1 MYSHLWQ
8 FGSLCLHFVRSWHS
22 AWFSSAQL
30 SLNCRPVEVSGFI
43 HKSYGGGGA
52 AAFLIFQ
59 TNSHVSIAA
68 CQFWFCDSFI
78 IKCVRLQCSA
88 TDGLLHFSHGR
99 GMAVCVW
106 EKKTDVRLHMC
117 MFSSH
122 QGRLSCPLYRLRGVR
137 RHRKTTAK
145 VRTRR
150 MFILDVLF
158 NRSAWFLHQNVPAVS
173 VLWKLADFFLSYFFP
188 KDKNEPSSLTYL
200 WCYQPFLF
208 ARRLF
213 FTPLRR
219 WFHWLWSAVWQRLCV
234 QNKLSQ
240 QPLTRLPWHFLIF
253 MAACWTCTSTFNNT
267 SPQPSFWCF
276 CWPLSYSFSTTISTS
291 HWIGYHTI
299 SPAVIFYGLLGITDN
314 ICERTTSSAFSKGLL
329 I

>member
-1 MYSHLWQ
+1 MYSHLRQ
-8 FGSLCLHFVRSWHS
+8 FGSLCLHCVRSWHS

-43 HKSYGGGGA
+43 HKSYGGA

-106 EKKTDVRLHMC
+106 EEKTDVRLHMC

-122 QGRLSCPLYRLRGVR
+122 QGWLSCSLYRLRGVVR

-145 VRTRR
+145 VRIRR
-150 MFILDVLF
+150 MFILG
-158 NRSAWFLHQNVPAVS
+158 R
-173 VLWKLADFFLSYFFP
+173 
-188 KDKNEPSSLTYL
+188 
-200 WCYQPFLF
+200 
-208 ARRLF
+208 
-213 FTPLRR
+213 
-219 WFHWLWSAVWQRLCV
+219 
-234 QNKLSQ
+234 
-240 QPLTRLPWHFLIF
+240 
-253 MAACWTCTSTFNNT
+253 
-267 SPQPSFWCF
+267 
-276 CWPLSYSFSTTISTS
+276 
-291 HWIGYHTI
+291 
-299 SPAVIFYGLLGITDN
+299 
-314 ICERTTSSAFSKGLL
+314 AF
-329 I
+329 

>member
-8 FGSLCLHFVRSWHS
+8 FGSLCLRFVRSWHS

-122 QGRLSCPLYRLRGVR
+122 QGRLSCPLCRLRDVR

-150 MFILDVLF
+150 TFILDVLF

-173 VLWKLADFFLSYFFP
+173 VLWKLADFFFKLFFSQGQKRTFKLDLSLMLPAALICEEIVFHP
-188 KDKNEPSSLTYL
+188 TEKMISLTMV
-200 WCYQPFLF
+200 C
-208 ARRLF
+208 
-213 FTPLRR
+213 
-219 WFHWLWSAVWQRLCV
+219 C
-234 QNKLSQ
+234 
-240 QPLTRLPWHFLIF
+240 LTKI
-253 MAACWTCTSTFNNT
+253 MCS
-267 SPQPSFWCF
+267 
-276 CWPLSYSFSTTISTS
+276 
-291 HWIGYHTI
+291 
-299 SPAVIFYGLLGITDN
+299 
-314 ICERTTSSAFSKGLL
+314 E
-329 I
+329 

>member
-8 FGSLCLHFVRSWHS
+8 FGSLCLRFVRSWHS

-122 QGRLSCPLYRLRGVR
+122 QGRLSCPLYRLRDVR

-150 MFILDVLF
+150 TFILDVLF

-200 WCYQPFLF
+200 WCYQPLLF

-276 CWPLSYSFSTTISTS
+276 CWPLSYSFSTTNSTS

>member
-8 FGSLCLHFVRSWHS
+8 FGSLCLRFVRSWHS

-43 HKSYGGGGA
+43 HKSYGGGA

-150 MFILDVLF
+150 TFILDVLF

-173 VLWKLADFFLSYFFP
+173 VLWTLADFFFKLFFSQGQKWTFKLDLSLMLPAVLICEEIVFHP
-188 KDKNEPSSLTYL
+188 TEKMISLTMV
-200 WCYQPFLF
+200 CC
-208 ARRLF
+208 
-213 FTPLRR
+213 
-219 WFHWLWSAVWQRLCV
+219 S
-234 QNKLSQ
+234 
-240 QPLTRLPWHFLIF
+240 
-253 MAACWTCTSTFNNT
+253 
-267 SPQPSFWCF
+267 
-276 CWPLSYSFSTTISTS
+276 
-291 HWIGYHTI
+291 
-299 SPAVIFYGLLGITDN
+299 
-314 ICERTTSSAFSKGLL
+314 E
-329 I
+329 